1 MTRSAL
7 VVALCITA
15 VASPAGAQTRWK
27 EIGKT
32 SSGNSVYVDPRSVK
46 RSGGIVTATVR
57 VRFTTPVETAK
68 GKMTASRTIAMF
80 DCARR
85 KLAAKENVYYLD
97 ERTNR
102 VAERT
107 VNRQPGYGTALKG
120 TLGDVALT
128 YFCDGAGRA
137 AK

>member
-1 MTRSAL
+1 MTARLAAIAL
-7 VVALCITA
+7 VLLAAPT
-15 VASPAGAQTRWK
+15 PAAAQARWK

-32 SSGNSVYVDPRSVK
+32 SSGNSVFVDRRSVE
-46 RSGGIVTATVR
+46 RAGGIVTAVVR
-57 VRFTTPVETAK
+57 VRFTTPVQTPK
-68 GKMTASRTIAMF
+68 GAMTSSRTVAML
-80 DCARR
+80 DCAKRR
-85 KLAAKENVYYLD
+85 LAAKENVYYID

-107 VNRQPGYGTALKG
+107 VNKLPGYGPALKG

-128 YFCDGAGRA
+128 YFCDGEGRK